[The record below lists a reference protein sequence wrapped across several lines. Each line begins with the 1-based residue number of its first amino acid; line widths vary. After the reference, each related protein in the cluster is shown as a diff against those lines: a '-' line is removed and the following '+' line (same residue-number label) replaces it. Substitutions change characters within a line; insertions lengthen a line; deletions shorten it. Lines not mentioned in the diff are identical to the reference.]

1 MENQRTGAEP
11 MRLKILLTGK
21 NRRIAADISDHLESD
36 RGYSTV
42 KCPAKKTALFEMVPR
57 EMPHVIIICLSDE
70 NRDSVH
76 VYDILKEYL
85 RLDSTTVMVV
95 AGDDDRVAFMN
106 NTALN
111 RLFFLSRPVSLFAL
125 YEKLNEI
132 EQDLSENR
140 GRNNDLIS
148 EFINP
153 DPTEKFDRRRIVVV
167 DDDPEQLI
175 QIKEHLKEF
184 YDVSLMGSG
193 KNLFRFLEKNKP
205 DLVLLDYLMPEM
217 DGPEVLTEL
226 RQYKEYSDIPVIFL
240 TGVSEKE
247 TVVKTLV
254 ELKPQGYVLKPTR
267 KSELV
272 AKIIDVIG

>member
-1 MENQRTGAEP
+1 M
-11 MRLKILLTGK
+11 
-21 NRRIAADISDHLESD
+21 D
-36 RGYSTV
+36 
-42 KCPAKKTALFEMVPR
+42 
-57 EMPHVIIICLSDE
+57 DE
-70 NRDSVH
+70 
-76 VYDILKEYL
+76 
-85 RLDSTTVMVV
+85 
-95 AGDDDRVAFMN
+95 
-106 NTALN
+106 
-111 RLFFLSRPVSLFAL
+111 
-125 YEKLNEI
+125 
-132 EQDLSENR
+132 
-140 GRNNDLIS
+140 
-148 EFINP
+148 
-153 DPTEKFDRRRIVVV
+153 
-167 DDDPEQLI
+167 PEQLI

-193 KNLFRFLEKNKP
+193 KNLFRFLERNKP
-205 DLVLLDYLMPEM
+205 DLILLDYLMPEM